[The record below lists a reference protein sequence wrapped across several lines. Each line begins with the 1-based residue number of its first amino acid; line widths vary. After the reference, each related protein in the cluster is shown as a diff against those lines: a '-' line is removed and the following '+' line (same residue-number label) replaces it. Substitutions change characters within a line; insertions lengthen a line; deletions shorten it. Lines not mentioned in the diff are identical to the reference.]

1 MYLFYR
7 KSDFKKI
14 LPSFGVNYFLDDKI
28 VMDTHWI
35 TNVLCNLIYFYL
47 SQRIELLNNHAMK
60 CENLRR
66 RR

>member
-28 VMDTHWI
+28 VIDT
-35 TNVLCNLIYFYL
+35 
-47 SQRIELLNNHAMK
+47 LNTK
-60 CENLRR
+60 CLV
-66 RR
+66 